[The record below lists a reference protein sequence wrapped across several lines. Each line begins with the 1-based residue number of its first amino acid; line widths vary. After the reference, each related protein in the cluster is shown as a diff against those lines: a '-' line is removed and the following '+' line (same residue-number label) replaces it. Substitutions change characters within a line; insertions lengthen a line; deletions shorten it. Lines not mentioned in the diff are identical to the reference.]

1 MKQDL
6 NKMMCLDIYLSGKD
20 SKNFDHKISS
30 NTMED
35 DCFKLMPLISWDM
48 FSDHYFKKLNA
59 SKKCMDLKKIKSFA
73 EIHGWENNIETLFK
87 SFDFSAVILTDKNK
101 NIKWVNDGFT
111 NMTGYSKKEALEK
124 TAGFLQ
130 GPKTSKKKKAEI
142 EFKLKENRPFKTTL
156 INYRK
161 NKSIYTCEVYIFPL
175 YNKANKTTHFLALER
190 EMLH

>member
-1 MKQDL
+1 
-6 NKMMCLDIYLSGKD
+6 
-20 SKNFDHKISS
+20 
-30 NTMED
+30 MED

-48 FSDHYFKKLNA
+48 FSDHYFKELNA

-73 EIHGWENNIETLFK
+73 KIHGWENNIETLFK

-130 GPKTSKKKKAEI
+130 GPKT
-142 EFKLKENRPFKTTL
+142 
-156 INYRK
+156 
-161 NKSIYTCEVYIFPL
+161 
-175 YNKANKTTHFLALER
+175 
-190 EMLH
+190 

>member
-1 MKQDL
+1 
-6 NKMMCLDIYLSGKD
+6 
-20 SKNFDHKISS
+20 
-30 NTMED
+30 
-35 DCFKLMPLISWDM
+35 
-48 FSDHYFKKLNA
+48 
-59 SKKCMDLKKIKSFA
+59 MDLKKIKSFA
-73 EIHGWENNIETLFK
+73 KIHGWENNIETLFK

-101 NIKWVNDGFT
+101 NINWVNDGFT

-142 EFKLKENRPFKTTL
+142 EFKLKENKPFKTTL

-190 EMLH
+190 EMLQ